1 MLRFMSQDIQE
12 ALEELRTENLELKL
26 SGIRKEMVAMKIDF
40 HRHMDLVMETNK
52 EKFTKI
58 LEQTSQTNGSV
69 ARAMEKIASLE
80 REDSKRRLDAL
91 ELKLK
96 DYKDQTKFWTLVSS
110 NKWIAGTLLVVLYI
124 LTLPEVRSK
133 FFNLLKL
140 IF

>member
-1 MLRFMSQDIQE
+1 MSQDIQE

-26 SGIRKEMVAMKIDF
+26 SGIRKEMASMKIDF

-52 EKFTKI
+52 EKFAKI

-69 ARAMEKIASLE
+69 ARAVEKIAALE

-96 DYKDQTKFWTLVSS
+96 DYKEQTKFWTLVSS
-110 NKWIAGTLLVVLYI
+110 NKWIAGTLLVALYI
-124 LTLPEVRSK
+124 LTLPEVRSQ

>member
-1 MLRFMSQDIQE
+1 MSQDIQE

-26 SGIRKEMVAMKIDF
+26 SGIRKEMASMKVDF

-52 EKFTKI
+52 EKFAKI
-58 LEQTSQTNGSV
+58 LEQTSQTNGCV
-69 ARAMEKIASLE
+69 ARAVEKIAALE

-96 DYKDQTKFWTLVSS
+96 DYKEQTKFWTLVSS
-110 NKWIAGTLLVVLYI
+110 NKWIAGTLLVALYI
-124 LTLPEVRSK
+124 LTLPEVRSQ

>member
-1 MLRFMSQDIQE
+1 MSQNVQE
-12 ALEELRTENLELKL
+12 TIDELRSENLELKL
-26 SGIRKEMVAMKIDF
+26 SSIKKEMAMMKVDF

-52 EKFTKI
+52 EKFAKI

-69 ARAMEKIASLE
+69 ARAVEKIAALE

-96 DYKDQTKFWTLVSS
+96 DYKEQTKFWTLVSS
-110 NKWIAGTLLVVLYI
+110 NKWIAGTLLVALYI
-124 LTLPEVRSK
+124 LTLPEVRSQ

>member
-1 MLRFMSQDIQE
+1 MSQNVQE
-12 ALEELRTENLELKL
+12 TIDELRSENLELKL
-26 SGIRKEMVAMKIDF
+26 SSIKKEMAMMKVDF
-40 HRHMDLVMETNK
+40 HRHMDLIMETNK
-52 EKFTKI
+52 EKFAKI

-69 ARAMEKIASLE
+69 ARAVEKIAALE

-96 DYKDQTKFWTLVSS
+96 DYKEQTKFWTLVSS
-110 NKWIAGTLLVVLYI
+110 NKWIAGTLLVALYI
-124 LTLPEVRSK
+124 LTLPEVRSQ

>member
-1 MLRFMSQDIQE
+1 MSQDIQE

-26 SGIRKEMVAMKIDF
+26 SGIRKEMAAMKVDF
-40 HRHMDLVMETNK
+40 HRHMDLVIETNK

-69 ARAMEKIASLE
+69 ARAVEKIAALE

-96 DYKDQTKFWTLVSS
+96 DYKEQTKFWTLVSS
-110 NKWIAGTLLVVLYI
+110 NKWIAGTLLVALYI
-124 LTLPEVRSK
+124 LTLPEVRSQ

>member
-26 SGIRKEMVAMKIDF
+26 SGIRKEMASMKVDF

-52 EKFTKI
+52 EKFAKI
-58 LEQTSQTNGSV
+58 LEQTSQTNGCV
-69 ARAMEKIASLE
+69 ARAVEKIAALE

-96 DYKDQTKFWTLVSS
+96 DYKEQTKFWTLVSS
-110 NKWIAGTLLVVLYI
+110 NK
-124 LTLPEVRSK
+124 
-133 FFNLLKL
+133 
-140 IF
+140 

>member
-1 MLRFMSQDIQE
+1 
-12 ALEELRTENLELKL
+12 
-26 SGIRKEMVAMKIDF
+26 MKVDF

-69 ARAMEKIASLE
+69 ARAVEKIAALE

-96 DYKDQTKFWTLVSS
+96 DYKEQTKFWTLVSS
-110 NKWIAGTLLVVLYI
+110 NKWIAGTLLVALYI
-124 LTLPEVRSK
+124 LTLPEVRSQ

>member
-1 MLRFMSQDIQE
+1 MSQDIQE

-124 LTLPEVRSK
+124 LTLPEVRSQ